1 MLKRWISNFKKKN
14 RSKFYNLGIKLIIV
28 AIIIFIATVIIS
40 IRGNNQNEE
49 NENKSVYN
57 PTSTVISGKNIT
69 EEKYEENK
77 NIVDK
82 FMQYCN
88 EKNVQ
93 AAYDMLSEEC
103 KENQYKDI
111 EVFNKII
118 IKQIFNTKRTYN
130 IQSWVNNS
138 KFNVYRIRIT
148 EDLLATGNYD
158 NTKKYETYITT
169 YPNSEKISIGEYIC
183 KEEINKKNSTDIV
196 EAVVVNKIIYI
207 DQEEY
212 EIKIKNLSNKEI
224 LIDNLKDN
232 KTIRLYGKDGN
243 AYTPYYDKLYNSN
256 LSVLPGETITLKI
269 KFKKSIAS
277 YIESKEIKLSGIITD
292 YESYKN
298 SQENYKEALKG
309 INIKF

>member
-40 IRGNNQNEE
+40 MIGSNQDEKDE
-49 NENKSVYN
+49 NRAVYN

-69 EEKYEENK
+69 VEKYEENK
-77 NIVDK
+77 SIVNK

-93 AAYDMLSEEC
+93 AAYDMLSEDC
-103 KENQYKDI
+103 KENEYKNI
-111 EVFNKII
+111 EIFNKIVV
-118 IKQIFNTKRTYN
+118 KQIFNATKTYN
-130 IQSWVNNS
+130 IQSWINNS

-169 YPNSEKISIGEYIC
+169 YPNSEKISIGEYIY

-196 EAVVVNKIIYI
+196 EAVVLNKIIYM

-212 EIKIKNLSNKEI
+212 EVKFKNLSNKEI
-224 LIDNLKDN
+224 LIDNLKDS
-232 KTIRLYGKDGN
+232 KTIRVYGKDGN
-243 AYTPYYDKLYNSN
+243 AYSPYYDKLYITN
-256 LSVLPGETITLKI
+256 LSVLPGETITVKI

-277 YIESKEIKLSGIITD
+277 YIESEQIKFSGIIAD
-292 YESYKN
+292 YENYKN
-298 SQENYKEALKG
+298 SQENYKEKLET